1 MDIRKLF
8 ERVIQD
14 ESIKDIPLMYVL
26 QVFYT
31 IFNVMNEGECFYK
44 DELD

>member
-8 ERVIQD
+8 DRVIED
-14 ESIKDIPLMYVL
+14 DGIKDIPLMYVL

-31 IFNVMNEGECFYK
+31 ILNVMNTGECFYK
-44 DELD
+44 EEID